1 MQRNYKIRSVLK
13 YFKRVD
19 YKITKILHAKLN
31 LYKYIKVCTK
41 VYYLNTLIPF
51 CFKLNNYISFTK

>member
-1 MQRNYKIRSVLK
+1 M
-13 YFKRVD
+13 VD

-41 VYYLNTLIPF
+41 VYYINTLIPF
-51 CFKLNNYISFTK
+51 CFKLNNYISFTKQSPKLMIFLDV